1 MANKLKLPKDGQI
14 YIGVDLARTPTFW
27 EKVLMFLH
35 LKKRQHDFSC
45 TVIIKNTDKGPKILR
60 HIIF

>member
-1 MANKLKLPKDGQI
+1 MKKLTLPKDGQI
-14 YIGVDLARTPTFW
+14 HIGIDLARTPTFW
-27 EKVLMFLH
+27 EKVLMALH

-45 TVIIKNTDKGPKILR
+45 MVIIKQEESGPKIIK